1 MHFAKSSSGY
11 RAIEII
17 LGLVALT
24 VGFLA
29 LFFPTA
35 VVVTIVVLF
44 GIALVVI
51 GILRLATV
59 ASTRSLYGSTRAA
72 NAVIGALALI
82 IGLVILFFPLI
93 AAETI
98 VILIGIGLLIYAIGR
113 LAVGGAANNLS
124 GALRAVIILTGV
136 LVAIFA
142 IIIILFPV
150 VGVYTYAFFVSLSFI
165 FIGIDSLA
173 SGILGISLT

>member
-1 MHFAKSSSGY
+1 M
-11 RAIEII
+11 
-17 LGLVALT
+17 
-24 VGFLA
+24 
-29 LFFPTA
+29 
-35 VVVTIVVLF
+35 
-44 GIALVVI
+44 
-51 GILRLATV
+51 
-59 ASTRSLYGSTRAA
+59 
-72 NAVIGALALI
+72 
-82 IGLVILFFPLI
+82 VILFFPLI

-113 LAVGGAANNLS
+113 LAVGGAASNLS
-124 GALRAVIILTGV
+124 GALRALIILTGV

-173 SGILGISLT
+173 SGIVGISLT